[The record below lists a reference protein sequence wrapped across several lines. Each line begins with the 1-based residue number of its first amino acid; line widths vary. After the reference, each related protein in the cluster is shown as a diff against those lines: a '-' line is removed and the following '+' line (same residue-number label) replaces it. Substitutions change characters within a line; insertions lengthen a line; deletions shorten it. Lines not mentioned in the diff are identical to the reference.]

1 MYTPSSNRFPSAVAA
16 ILAAAVMTFMTVAPE
31 AENRAS
37 AADIRIAET
46 EASPSGV
53 CIERAFVGCE
63 PIRA

>member
-1 MYTPSSNRFPSAVAA
+1 MYTPRSNRFPSAVAA

-31 AENRAS
+31 AEIRAS
-37 AADIRIAET
+37 TSDIRVAET